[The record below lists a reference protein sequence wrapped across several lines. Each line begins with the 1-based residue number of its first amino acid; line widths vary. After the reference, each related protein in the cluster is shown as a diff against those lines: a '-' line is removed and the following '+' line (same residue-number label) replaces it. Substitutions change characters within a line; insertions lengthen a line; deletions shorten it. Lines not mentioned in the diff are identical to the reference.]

1 MSRLLDPH
9 STPSEL
15 VAAALAGDQLAWHAI
30 FDRYQRLVWKTVNMM
45 TARDEDRNEAFSRT
59 WCRLAESLGQIRE
72 PERLAGWIRITA
84 AREAIAVGRATA
96 TLVPVGDARLFDRL
110 DDEAPASMRWRP
122 EQAVLTAEQE
132 EAVRRAFH
140 RLDDRCRELLTLLIV
155 QDTPL
160 SYAEV
165 VERLDRPHGAIGP
178 IRRRCLEKLRRS
190 PDLQG
195 LFGPDAEES

>member
-15 VAAALAGDQLAWHAI
+15 VAAALAGDERAWGAI

-45 TARDEDRNEAFSRT
+45 TSKEEDRDDAFSRT
-59 WCRLAESLGQIRE
+59 WLRLAESLAQIRE
-72 PERLAGWIRITA
+72 PERLAGWLRITA
-84 AREAIAVGRATA
+84 TREAIAVGRATA
-96 TLVPVGDARLFDRL
+96 SLLPMGDARLLDGL
-110 DDEAPASMRWRP
+110 DDEATASMRWRP
-122 EQAVLTAEQE
+122 DQALLTAEQE

-140 RLDDRCRELLTLLIV
+140 RLDDGCRELLTLLIV

-165 VERLDRPHGAIGP
+165 VERLNRPHGAIGP

-195 LFGPDAEES
+195 LFGPDAEEI